1 MKETIVDRIIKAE
14 GDYMDKHLRSP
25 EWIVLTH
32 YGSLELER
40 EVLKNEFESLDYYEG
55 LKVAITT
62 NDIPGEFVL
71 L

>member
-1 MKETIVDRIIKAE
+1 
-14 GDYMDKHLRSP
+14 MDKHLRSP